1 MPIIIQKSIQLHK
14 KMSVLNK
21 IIKMFENTI
30 KQKKQSNEFL
40 DIYKSMIRFYYKK
53 LIFCNKQTFEF

>member
-1 MPIIIQKSIQLHK
+1 
-14 KMSVLNK
+14 MSVLNK